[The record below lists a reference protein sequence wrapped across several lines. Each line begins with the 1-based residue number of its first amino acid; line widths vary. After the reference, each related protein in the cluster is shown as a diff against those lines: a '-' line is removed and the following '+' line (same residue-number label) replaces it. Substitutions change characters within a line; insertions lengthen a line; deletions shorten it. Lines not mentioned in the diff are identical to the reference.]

1 VKDPQERKFLLAFG
15 RRIAELRKARGFT
28 QNDFAD
34 SIDISRL
41 SLAYFETGRRWPRPI
56 TLQKLAKNLGVTVS
70 ELFKGL

>member
-15 RRIAELRKARGFT
+15 RRIAELRKARGLT

-41 SLAYFETGRRWPRPI
+41 SLAYFETGRRWPRPV

>member
-15 RRIAELRKARGFT
+15 RRIADLRKARGFT

>member
-15 RRIAELRKARGFT
+15 RRIADLRKARGFT

-41 SLAYFETGRRWPRPI
+41 SLAYFETGRRWPRPV

>member
-41 SLAYFETGRRWPRPI
+41 SLAYFETGRRCPRPV
-56 TLQKLAKNLGVTVS
+56 TLQKLAKNLVVTVS

>member
-41 SLAYFETGRRWPRPI
+41 SLAYFETGRRWPRPV

>member
-70 ELFKGL
+70 DLFKGL

>member
-1 VKDPQERKFLLAFG
+1 MKDLQERKFLLAFG
-15 RRIAELRKARGFT
+15 RRIAELRKARGLT

-41 SLAYFETGRRWPRPI
+41 SLAYFETGRRWPRPV